1 MAIDKVGGR
10 LPIILKNDATGKA
23 KGTKDDQTRDVKD
36 KVQLSD
42 EAKVLYGA
50 EKAKKIDAIRANMKN
65 GFYETPEVTEKVV
78 EGLLRDL
85 KKHSQA

>member
-10 LPIILKNDATGKA
+10 LPIIHSNDGKS
-23 KGTKDDQTRDVKD
+23 KINGKKDGKPEVQD
-36 KVQLSD
+36 KVQLSE
-42 EAKVLYGA
+42 EAKSLFGA
-50 EKAKKIDAIRANMKN
+50 DRAKKIGTIQANIES

-85 KKHSQA
+85 TRQPRS

>member
-10 LPIILKNDATGKA
+10 LPIILS
-23 KGTKDDQTRDVKD
+23 KDGSSKVSDKKSNQTSDLKD

-50 EKAKKIDAIRANMKN
+50 EKAKKNEVIRANIEN

-85 KKHSQA
+85 KRATQE